1 MIKMYRNM
9 TWAIEWKQYLQERAD
24 ADEQKELAA
33 GKTYIPFIRESL
45 QAHCNKD
52 GLIYQP
58 AMYDEYLT
66 WEVKHEAR
74 IKEAHNVSPLER
86 ITIFSRVSSTMF
98 QQLDELQ
105 VMGNYEQYVNKLYYS
120 PVSIL
125 ERMSLAAA
133 YARS

>member
-1 MIKMYRNM
+1 MYRIM
-9 TWAIEWKQYLQERAD
+9 TWVNEWKQYLQERAD
-24 ADEQKELAA
+24 ADEQKEIAA
-33 GKTYIPFIRESL
+33 GKTYVPFIRKSL

-58 AMYDEYLT
+58 AMYDEYFV
-66 WEVKHEAR
+66 WELENEGWFKVD
-74 IKEAHNVSPLER
+74 NLSPLER
-86 ITIFSRVSSTMF
+86 ITAFSHVSHTMF

-125 ERMSLAAA
+125 ERMSLAVA

>member
-1 MIKMYRNM
+1 MS
-9 TWAIEWKQYLQERAD
+9 WVSEWKQYLQEQAT
-24 ADEQKELAA
+24 ANEQKEIAS
-33 GKTYIPFIRESL
+33 GKTYISFLRKSIEA
-45 QAHCNKD
+45 QCNMD

-66 WEVKHEAR
+66 WEDEHEPWF
-74 IKEAHNVSPLER
+74 KLER
-86 ITIFSRVSSTMF
+86 NLSPRERIAAFSRVSRTMF

-105 VMGNYEQYVNKLYYS
+105 LIGNYEHQINQLHYS

-133 YARS
+133 FARDQ

>member
-1 MIKMYRNM
+1 M
-9 TWAIEWKQYLQERAD
+9 TWIIEWKQYLQERASS
-24 ADEQKELAA
+24 DEAKEIAA
-33 GKTYIPFIRESL
+33 GKTYVSFLRKSL
-45 QAHCNKD
+45 AAQCNTD

-66 WEVKHEAR
+66 WEDEHEAWFKVER
-74 IKEAHNVSPLER
+74 NLSPLER
-86 ITIFSRVSSTMF
+86 IAAFSRVSRTMF

-105 VMGNYEQYVNKLYYS
+105 LIGNYEQQVNTLRYS

-133 YARS
+133 FARGF